1 MLARNPGA
9 HRMLLTE
16 GQYHAQVRYTEQLL
30 AVVDEVA
37 DPATAERITAGIY
50 ERLAGDGVTE
60 AVQRVAEMRAEYAR
74 LSGMPS

>member
-37 DPATAERITAGIY
+37 SPETADRITEAIY
-50 ERLAGDGVTE
+50 ERLAGAGAAE
-60 AVQRVAEMRAEYAR
+60 AAQRVADMQAEYAR
-74 LSGMPS
+74 LSGVR